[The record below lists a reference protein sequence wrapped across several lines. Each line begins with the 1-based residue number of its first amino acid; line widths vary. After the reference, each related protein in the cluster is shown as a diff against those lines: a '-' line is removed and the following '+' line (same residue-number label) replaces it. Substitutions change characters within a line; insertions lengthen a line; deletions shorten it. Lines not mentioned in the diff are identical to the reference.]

1 MAEDSSFHW
10 RTKPSLDTSNPKHPG
25 VRVLSSFVFLDTTR
39 SSAPSSRRFK
49 AGHAASQPAAAATLA
64 LGVHRSRT
72 ASPLTNSN
80 DVGVQRNVRHRLV
93 RPAYIRHGA
102 VAPRIL

>member
-10 RTKPSLDTSNPKHPG
+10 RTKPRHLESE
-25 VRVLSSFVFLDTTR
+25 
-39 SSAPSSRRFK
+39 
-49 AGHAASQPAAAATLA
+49 TLG
-64 LGVHRSRT
+64 LHRSRT
-72 ASPLTNSN
+72 ASPLTNNN